1 MELVASIMQ
10 LSIDLKE
17 RTYKITYEPKTFVS
31 TIMVSNAD
39 IQNTMRELKQADFKE
54 VKGEKQT

>member
-1 MELVASIMQ
+1 MR

-39 IQNTMRELKQADFKE
+39 IQNTLRELKQADFKE